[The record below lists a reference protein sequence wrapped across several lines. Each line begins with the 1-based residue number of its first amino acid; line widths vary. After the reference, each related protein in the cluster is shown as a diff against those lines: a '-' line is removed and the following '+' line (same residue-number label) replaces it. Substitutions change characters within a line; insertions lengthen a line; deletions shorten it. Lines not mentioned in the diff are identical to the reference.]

1 MTDWVVPI
9 FGPLAWIDV
18 ILLVWFTLTAFSV
31 IYVAYDAI
39 TNNPE
44 MKVMKWGWVLVTL
57 YLGPL
62 ALFLYIMSCKEPAP
76 GTHEEFVN
84 PLWKQSLG
92 STIHCVAGD
101 ATGIIVAAAITAL
114 VLRSPPLGGRL
125 EDRMSLPLKRRLAL
139 DAVARVTRMDRAEPQ
154 TRRASRGQS

>member
-18 ILLVWFTLTAFSV
+18 VLLVWFTLTAFSV

-57 YLGPL
+57 YLGPIG
-62 ALFLYIMSCKEPAP
+62 LFLYIMSCKEPAP

-101 ATGIIVAAAITAL
+101 ATGIIVAAAITAAF
-114 VLRSPPLGGRL
+114 G
-125 EDRMSLPLKRRLAL
+125 LP
-139 DAVARVTRMDRAEPQ
+139 M
-154 TRRASRGQS
+154 